1 MAHEILLDTD
11 SWARFPVREYKDIG
25 EHETIL
31 TIRTTQHED
40 LFRESFSESIRMTA
54 CTECAFQNGSEHKIV
69 FDSDKTEMVWLMH
82 EDVSHVSPR
91 SSILVRR
98 VRQKWW
104 LMRVNVNQFWLR
116 SFRLVLSVVIMR
128 ARAVLLPRWNG
139 IT

>member
-31 TIRTTQHED
+31 TLRITQHED
-40 LFRESFSESIRMTA
+40 RVREYFSEFIRMTA

-69 FDSDKTEMVWLMH
+69 LHSDKTEMVWLMH
-82 EDVSHVSPR
+82 EDASHVSPR
-91 SSILVRR
+91 SSILVSR

-104 LMRVNVNQFWLR
+104 LMRVNVNHF
-116 SFRLVLSVVIMR
+116 
-128 ARAVLLPRWNG
+128 
-139 IT
+139 